1 MIIAIDT
8 STNMAGL
15 AIVGD
20 GSVVAEMTW
29 YCGQNH
35 TTQLLPALHFMLQ
48 QEGLELSQATAIVVA
63 RGPGSYNGLR
73 VGLGTAKGLA
83 FSLNIPVVGISTLET
98 EAYQASAAGC
108 GLPVCAL
115 FNAGRGEI
123 AAAVYQMKGK
133 SWQQV
138 EAEHLTTVSALCA
151 AIIETTVFCGD
162 YLPKVALAIEQTLG
176 NKAILVSPAGI
187 PRRAAYLAE
196 LGQKRL
202 QVKDFDDPAA
212 LQPLYLRGPAITQPK
227 EPYEMADR

>member
-15 AIVGD
+15 AVIRD

-35 TTQLLPALHFMLQ
+35 TTQLLPVLHFMLQ
-48 QEGLELSQATAIVVA
+48 QEGLELSQAAGIVVA

-83 FSLNIPVVGISTLET
+83 FSLKIPVVGISTMET
-98 EAYQASAAGC
+98 EAYQASAVGC
-108 GLPVCAL
+108 GFPVCAL
-115 FNAGRGEI
+115 LNAGRGEV
-123 AAAVYQMKGK
+123 AAAIYQMKGN

-138 EAEHLTTVSALCA
+138 KPEHLTTVSALCA
-151 AIIETTVFCGD
+151 AISGTTVFCGD
-162 YLPKVALAIEQTLG
+162 YLPKVASAIEQSLG
-176 NKAILVSPAGI
+176 NKAVLVSPAGI

-202 QVKDFDDPAA
+202 QVKDFDDPAT
-212 LQPLYLRGPAITQPK
+212 LQPLYLRGPAISQPK
-227 EPYEMADR
+227 EPYNTAGR